1 MSVVVDRLTK
11 IYGRFIRIPA
21 LVDVSSKVS
30 DGDSFALLGPN
41 ASGKTTLLKVLMG
54 LTRPNSGKASIMGF
68 DVIKEGFKTRRHVG
82 FVPEI
87 ISIP

>member
-1 MSVVVDRLTK
+1 MSVIADRLTK

-21 LVDVSSKVS
+21 LVDVGFEVC

-41 ASGKTTLLKVLMG
+41 ASGKTTVLKVLMG
-54 LTRPNSGKASIMGF
+54 LTRPNRGKASIMGF
-68 DVIKEGFKTRRHVG
+68 DAVKEGFKARRHVG